1 MTIDKTTFDE
11 DLTVKKILPDKLGVL
26 CVKAYEIQNADLPT
40 LIRMV
45 KVMELGKVVRT
56 HFEASQTQMLLRSD
70 VAYYLQENEDTEENT
85 NES

>member
-45 KVMELGKVVRT
+45 KDMELGKVVRT
-56 HFEASQTQMLLRSD
+56 HFESSQTQMLLRSD
-70 VAYYLQENEDTEENT
+70 VAYYLKENEENT
-85 NES
+85 DES